1 MEKIMKHIDQ
11 LCVRYPALAECR
23 TQIEAA
29 AEALIKSYE
38 EGGKLLV
45 AGNGG
50 SCADSDHI
58 TGELLKS
65 FCKKRVPQKE
75 FLDSI
80 KKIDV
85 ETGAYLSDKLQGS
98 LPAIALTNNT
108 ALMTASLNDVDGN
121 VMFAQQVNGYG
132 KKGDVFLGI
141 STSGNSRDIVYATVV
156 ARAKG
161 LMTVALTG
169 RDGGKLKGIADISII
184 VPEHETFMIQEL
196 HLPVYHA
203 LCLEV
208 EEHFWKE

>member
-1 MEKIMKHIDQ
+1 MKYIDE
-11 LCVRYPALAECR
+11 LIERYPALSVCR
-23 TQIEAA
+23 KDIEKARD
-29 AEALIKSYE
+29 ALIKSFE
-38 EGGKLLV
+38 KGGKLLI

-58 TGELLKS
+58 SGELLKS
-65 FCKKRVPQKE
+65 FVKKRIPEKS
-75 FLDSI
+75 LIDSI
-80 KKIDV
+80 KKIDE

-98 LPAIALTNNT
+98 LPVIALTNNT

-132 KKGDVFLGI
+132 KPEDVFLGI
-141 STSGNSRDIVYATVV
+141 STSGNSKDIIYPTVV
-156 ARAKG
+156 AKAKG
-161 LMTVALTG
+161 LTTIALTG
-169 RDGGKLKGIADISII
+169 KSGGRLKDLADIAII
-184 VPEHETFMIQEL
+184 VPENETFKIQEF